1 MQRGRPRLDA
11 AAGLVL
17 AAAFA
22 CPALGCGAAAP
33 PPAITV
39 DVGGDAPPPPAVVVA
54 GAPTEGSSA
63 VRSSIAWT
71 TSESEARDR
80 ARREDRPLL
89 IFADAAWCVPCRE
102 LEAGLF
108 TEPRV
113 IAAARGA
120 VALRLDVT
128 DVDDPLVA
136 RAMERLG
143 ARGLPLVVVLG
154 PEGRERFRAESLPVD
169 SEALERALTE

>member
-1 MQRGRPRLDA
+1 MS
-11 AAGLVL
+11 LVL

-22 CPALGCGAAAP
+22 CPSLGCGAAAP
-33 PPAITV
+33 RPATTI
-39 DVGGDAPPPPAVVVA
+39 DVGGDAPPLPAVVA
-54 GAPTEGSSA
+54 ATPSEGTPSEGGSA
-63 VRSSIAWT
+63 FRSAIAWT
-71 TSESEARDR
+71 ASESEARDR

-89 IFADAAWCVPCRE
+89 VFADAAWCVPCRE

-113 IAAARGA
+113 VAAARGA

-136 RAMERLG
+136 QAMERLG